1 MAAAVQREKLSAM
14 PTSSRMPAEQRREQ
28 LLDITGEIVLA
39 EGFGGVSIDRVARE
53 AGIARTVV
61 YAQFD
66 NIDGLFEALLERTE
80 RQALEQIRAVV
91 PDLPI
96 TRDPDEVLVD
106 AILAFATVVISHPR
120 TWGLALLPVEG
131 APAALRER
139 IATVRA
145 AVTTMLEPV
154 VAWGIDAR
162 GGPSDIDVELLTM
175 TLVSLGEDGARLTL
189 TNPERFPPTRLAE
202 YASTLIRALRRS

>member
-1 MAAAVQREKLSAM
+1 MSSAVQRDKLAPM
-14 PTSSRMPAEQRREQ
+14 ATTSRMPAEQRREQ
-28 LLDITGEIVLA
+28 LLDITGEIVLG

-66 NIDGLFEALLERTE
+66 NIDGLFAALLERTE

-106 AILAFATVVISHPR
+106 AILAFATVVVSHPR

-139 IATVRA
+139 IAAVRA
-145 AVTTMLEPV
+145 AVVTMLEPI
-154 VAWGIDAR
+154 VAWGIGAR

-175 TLVSLGEDGARLTL
+175 TLVTLGEDGARLTL
-189 TNPERFPPTRLAE
+189 TNPERFPPARLAE